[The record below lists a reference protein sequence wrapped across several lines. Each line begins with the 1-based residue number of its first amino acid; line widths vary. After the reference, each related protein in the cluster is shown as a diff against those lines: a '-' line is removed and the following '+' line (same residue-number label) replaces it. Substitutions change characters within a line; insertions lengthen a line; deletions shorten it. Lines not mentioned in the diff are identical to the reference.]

1 MSTYKDAGVDI
12 DAGDRAV
19 ELMKA
24 SIAKASRKEVMGG
37 IGGFAGLFDA
47 SAMKSMQRPLLATS
61 TDGVGTKT
69 EIARML
75 GKYDTIGEDL
85 VAMVVDDLVVCGA
98 EPLFMTDYIAVG
110 KVVPERIAAIVGGIA
125 RGCEKAGT
133 ALVGGETAEHPGLM
147 EEDEFDIAGAATGV
161 VDAHLQLGA
170 DRVKAGD
177 VLIAMPSSGIHANG
191 FSLVRHIIAT
201 QKIDINKNVADLG
214 RSLGEVLITP
224 TEIYSLDCLALIR
237 TLKENLRTF
246 SHITGGGLAD
256 NTARVIPHGLVATYD
271 RATWSLPQ
279 EMSYLASLAQVP
291 QPDLERTWNA
301 GIGMVAIVAPEVA
314 DLTIASLAAR
324 GMKAW
329 VAGQIE
335 PASLL
340 TMPGSSVLA
349 GKYQSR

>member
-1 MSTYKDAGVDI
+1 
-12 DAGDRAV
+12 
-19 ELMKA
+19 
-24 SIAKASRKEVMGG
+24 
-37 IGGFAGLFDA
+37 
-47 SAMKSMQRPLLATS
+47 MQRPLLATS

-110 KVVPERIAAIVGGIA
+110 KVIPERIAAIVAGIA

-133 ALVGGETAEHPGLM
+133 ALVGGETAEHPGLLG
-147 EEDEFDIAGAATGV
+147 EDEFDIAGAATGV

-201 QKIDINKNVADLG
+201 EKIDINAVVADFG

-224 TEIYSLDCLALIR
+224 TEIYALDCLALIR
-237 TLKENLRTF
+237 SLKENLRTF

-256 NTARVIPHGLVATYD
+256 NTARVIPDGLVATYD
-271 RATWSLPQ
+271 RSTWSLPL
-279 EMSYLASLAQVP
+279 EMQYLAEIAKVP
-291 QPDLERTWNA
+291 QGDLERTWNA
-301 GIGMVAIVAPEVA
+301 GIGMVAIVDATVA

-329 VAGQIE
+329 VAGQVE
-335 PASLL
+335 PAPASH
-340 TMPGSSVLA
+340 TPGSSVLA
-349 GKYQSR
+349 GAYQSR

>member
-191 FSLVRHIIAT
+191 FSLVRHIITT

-214 RSLGEVLITP
+214 CSLGEVLITP
-224 TEIYSLDCLALIR
+224 TEIYALDCLALIR

>member
-1 MSTYKDAGVDI
+1 
-12 DAGDRAV
+12 
-19 ELMKA
+19 
-24 SIAKASRKEVMGG
+24 
-37 IGGFAGLFDA
+37 
-47 SAMKSMQRPLLATS
+47 
-61 TDGVGTKT
+61 
-69 EIARML
+69 ML

-110 KVVPERIAAIVGGIA
+110 KVIPERIAAIVAGIA

-133 ALVGGETAEHPGLM
+133 ALVGGETAEHPGLLG
-147 EEDEFDIAGAATGV
+147 EDEFDIAGAATGV

-201 QKIDINKNVADLG
+201 EKIDINAVVADFG

-224 TEIYSLDCLALIR
+224 TEIYALDCLALIR
-237 TLKENLRTF
+237 SLKENLRTF
-246 SHITGGGLAD
+246 SHITGGGLAE
-256 NTARVIPHGLVATYD
+256 NTARVIPDGLVATYD
-271 RATWSLPQ
+271 RSTWSLPL
-279 EMSYLASLAQVP
+279 EMQYLADIAKVP
-291 QPDLERTWNA
+291 QGDLERTWNA
-301 GIGMVAIVAPEVA
+301 GIGMVAIVDATVA

-329 VAGQIE
+329 VAGQVE
-335 PASLL
+335 PAPAS
-340 TMPGSSVLA
+340 TTPGSSVLA
-349 GKYQSR
+349 GAYQSR